1 MIKPQRNNFLFFL
14 VRLTVC
20 LSSKVWLFW
29 HNILTVSN
37 KLFSFGNYSLQD
49 MQYLFRSS
57 QIKEPMFVVFFFTI
71 LYTTL
76 LRFHNIH
83 DWRFSWLKKNSFSN
97 IHHTLVKFTAVDRRF
112 FLNKHILLF
121 SGLRILA
128 ASVDL

>member
-37 KLFSFGNYSLQD
+37 KLLSFGNYSLQD

-57 QIKEPMFVVFFFTI
+57 QIKEPMFVGFFYHSLHYLIAISQHT
-71 LYTTL
+71 
-76 LRFHNIH
+76 
-83 DWRFSWLKKNSFSN
+83 WLTFFLIKKNSFSN